1 MLLHPRSSS
10 SNESPLGKVVR
21 LTKGCERESSV
32 SVTIFGTTQY
42 LAGKSIFAT
51 VHQQTVLPYGDI
63 LANLVVRS
71 VPVEPKSNP
80 NYWCSRV
87 IVRLGRE

>member
-51 VHQQTVLPYGDI
+51 VHQQTVLPYGNI
-63 LANLVVRS
+63 LAKLVAKFVAF
-71 VPVEPKSNP
+71 
-80 NYWCSRV
+80 
-87 IVRLGRE
+87 GRHSLLWPMATTFNAH